1 VATLRRLPRV
11 TDAQGAALKPAVL
24 QGDRGYG
31 FAALIAA
38 VAALLIQPL
47 LALRGA
53 PHGSGLGKTRYVVEQ
68 SLAWMGHFR
77 RLRCCYEKKSEHFQA
92 FHELAVCAMLAHRL
106 SRKRRRTVL
115 K

>member
-1 VATLRRLPRV
+1 MTGRG
-11 TDAQGAALKPAVL
+11 GAALKPKVL

-38 VAALLIQPL
+38 VLALLIKPL
-47 LALRGA
+47 LALRGS

-68 SLAWMGHFR
+68 TLAWMGHFR
-77 RLRCCYEKKSEHFQA
+77 RLRNCYEKKPAHCQA

-106 SRKRRRTVL
+106 RRKRRSKVL